1 MIIIEK
7 KEEIIMKELNLINSL
22 IQEESDIVK
31 SYEHYLK
38 DNPKGNFNYGVQQKI
53 SRHNNHIQALKNI
66 VGR

>member
-1 MIIIEK
+1 
-7 KEEIIMKELNLINSL
+7 MKEINLINSL

-38 DNPKGNFNYGVQQKI
+38 DNPKGNLNDVVQQKI

>member
-1 MIIIEK
+1 
-7 KEEIIMKELNLINSL
+7 MKEINPINFL
-22 IQEESDIVK
+22 IQEENDIVK

-38 DNPKGNFNYGVQQKI
+38 DNPKGNFNDMVQEKI